1 MRQKRDA
8 ESEESLGMENALR
21 GAREGEQQA
30 GRKRGNPDISHEE
43 QQSA

>member
-21 GAREGEQQA
+21 GSREGEQQ
-30 GRKRGNPDISHEE
+30 
-43 QQSA
+43 SA